1 MLGDR
6 SAAQRYGDLVA
17 AVHDLR
23 DRGLYSAAQWAA
35 EQLVGISLEPL
46 PDSQPSTSGQPA
58 RSAEDDHPL
67 FLLAKSYFDMKEY
80 RRAASFLQSLQGAK
94 ARFLRNYSL
103 YLAGERRKE

>member
-1 MLGDR
+1 MGDL
-6 SAAQRYGDLVA
+6 SAAQRYDDLLC

-35 EQLVGISLEPL
+35 EQLAGISPEPL
-46 PDSQPSTSGQPA
+46 AESQASTSGRLS

-80 RRAASFLQSLQGAK
+80 RRAASFLTTLQGAK
-94 ARFLRNYSL
+94 ALFLRNYSL